1 VPFQLPDYPQVRRQ
15 LQAGWNVFISVVA
28 INAYTIT
35 RVFVVGLLTNNTTT
49 GFYSIAEK
57 IANAVQTFP
66 LSSFSQAIFPRLSS
80 IYRRNKNKALK
91 IMQQVQLIT
100 VIISLIF
107 LPVIFVL
114 APWIV
119 KLVCGAD
126 YPATILSLRFLLV
139 SIFFISS
146 NAFRV
151 QFLLVC
157 GRTDI
162 YSKIH
167 ITMALLGLPLI
178 ILFIYSFSYVGA
190 AMATA
195 IIEAGVFTVTYFTV
209 KKLSSTITTNAA
221 GPKHP
226 SDR

>member
-1 VPFQLPDYPQVRRQ
+1 
-15 LQAGWNVFISVVA
+15 VA